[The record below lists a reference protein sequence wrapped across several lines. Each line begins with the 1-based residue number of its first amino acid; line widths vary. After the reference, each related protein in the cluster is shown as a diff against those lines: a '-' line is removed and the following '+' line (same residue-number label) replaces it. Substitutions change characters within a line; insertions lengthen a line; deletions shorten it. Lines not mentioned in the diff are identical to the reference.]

1 MKVLAVLM
9 RIEKLDHAWKWF
21 INKPYVDRVEAL
33 GWSLYPICSMAG
45 IASALQVCDA
55 LLLPGGY
62 DVQSYYLKEDRNEHV
77 TTYAQPMDHLEFQV
91 IDAFMCNEKPILG
104 ICRGMQTLNVYAG
117 GTLLQHIDT
126 QTHAPK
132 QLHTV
137 HSSSR
142 SVLHQLYPQSF
153 TVNSYHHQVAGRL
166 GEGFY
171 TSAFSEENYVEAME
185 HENGRILFH
194 HFQTSHSMMAREN
207 QVPKASTLIT
217 VPRSR
222 RDSVTS
228 RLRSN
233 LAKPSHSRNGSSR
246 MLVKP
251 AR

>member
-132 QLHTV
+132 QLTQCIASAV
-137 HSSSR
+137 SAKLYRKQLPSSGSR
-142 SVLHQLYPQSF
+142 AIGRGLLYLCLQ
-153 TVNSYHHQVAGRL
+153 R
-166 GEGFY
+166 GELC
-171 TSAFSEENYVEAME
+171 
-185 HENGRILFH
+185 R
-194 HFQTSHSMMAREN
+194 SHGAREW
-207 QVPKASTLIT
+207 
-217 VPRSR
+217 
-222 RDSVTS
+222 
-228 RLRSN
+228 
-233 LAKPSHSRNGSSR
+233 SHSRCPVAPGADGRRSDPSLFSGCCLRLNLFSALPPFPNKPQHDGQRKPGAEGIHIHHSSQI
-246 MLVKP
+246 
-251 AR
+251 AQGQCYQ

>member
-62 DVQSYYLKEDRNEHV
+62 DVQSYYMKEDRNEHV

-91 IDAFMCNEKPILG
+91 IDAFMCHEKPILG

-142 SVLHQLYPQSF
+142 SV
-153 TVNSYHHQVAGRL
+153 
-166 GEGFY
+166 
-171 TSAFSEENYVEAME
+171 
-185 HENGRILFH
+185 
-194 HFQTSHSMMAREN
+194 
-207 QVPKASTLIT
+207 
-217 VPRSR
+217 
-222 RDSVTS
+222 
-228 RLRSN
+228 
-233 LAKPSHSRNGSSR
+233 
-246 MLVKP
+246 
-251 AR
+251 

>member
-153 TVNSYHHQVAGRL
+153 TVNSYHHQVAGRV

-185 HENGRILFH
+185 HENGRILAVQWHPELMDDDQILPYFLDVVC
-194 HFQTSHSMMAREN
+194 A
-207 QVPKASTLIT
+207 
-217 VPRSR
+217 
-222 RDSVTS
+222 
-228 RLRSN
+228 
-233 LAKPSHSRNGSSR
+233 
-246 MLVKP
+246 
-251 AR
+251 